1 MERRGVNRH
10 ALRRRGYTLLEI
22 LVTLTLVMILTLIG
36 VASYRILADN
46 IADRDA
52 RGNVD
57 RVVQAERAWAMRN
70 ASWTADITGL
80 AVGRGITVT
89 TAISTG
95 PGVVSIAVRGGTE
108 LGVAALSETGDC
120 QAKRVGDPLTD
131 AEEEWVPLGDGVP
144 CSGDFV
150 LAQG

>member
-1 MERRGVNRH
+1 MERRNVNPH
-10 ALRRRGYTLLEI
+10 PGRRRGYTLIEI

-36 VASYRILADN
+36 MASYRILAAN

-57 RVVQAERAWAMRN
+57 RVVQAERSWAMRN
-70 ASWTADITGL
+70 AAWTADVAEL
-80 AVGRGITVT
+80 SVGRGITVT
-89 TAISTG
+89 TTISTG

-131 AEEEWVPLGDGVP
+131 GEEEWVPLASGVP